1 MSCEPSP
8 PVDPTAPEE
17 MVTTTVSTACGISLP
32 DLRIPAAALTGTTEK
47 RGAAAK
53 RVGLDGDE
61 LQPVV
66 NEEAGDPS
74 APKPPASEA
83 PVNNEMFEHAFEGDP
98 LTTLQ
103 KQYTKLS
110 DRLGAYDWV
119 MRRLS
124 LGDSPAKDNTSEVEG
139 FVRWF
144 VAEPAAIQH
153 QFRADIGERPAKQE
167 AGDAARL

>member
-1 MSCEPSP
+1 MGLLQARDAA
-8 PVDPTAPEE
+8 PVQ
-17 MVTTTVSTACGISLP
+17 VS
-32 DLRIPAAALTGTTEK
+32 
-47 RGAAAK
+47 
-53 RVGLDGDE
+53 RVGHDAVPGGDD

-83 PVNNEMFEHAFEGDP
+83 PANNDMFESAFEGDP

-124 LGDSPAKDNTSEVEG
+124 HGETPANDDKSEVAG
-139 FVRWF
+139 LVRRF
-144 VAEPAAIQH
+144 IGAPAAIQN
-153 QFRADIGERPAKQE
+153 QFRAGIGKRPAKQE
-167 AGDAARL
+167 AGDAA